1 MITRELRA
9 ACGFTRPKMRS
20 RFDAYVTRLQM
31 GCRIVTEDFIYPR
44 DRHGNRYSWGWS
56 LLTTPESLYGRGA
69 CSCPHTPDESH
80 QLLMEH
86 FRSILPQASAKQLD
100 KLIG

>member
-1 MITRELRA
+1 MITSELRA
-9 ACGFTRPKMRS
+9 ACGFTGPKMRS

-44 DRHGNRYSWGWS
+44 DRHGNRYGWGWS

-80 QLLMEH
+80 PLLMEH

>member
-1 MITRELRA
+1 MAMLIIPLCTSA
-9 ACGFTRPKMRS
+9 QYFTVGGI
-20 RFDAYVTRLQM
+20 AYSVLSPTDHTVEVT
-31 GCRIVTEDFIYPR
+31 YKNSYY
-44 DRHGNRYSWGWS
+44 HGNRYGWGWS